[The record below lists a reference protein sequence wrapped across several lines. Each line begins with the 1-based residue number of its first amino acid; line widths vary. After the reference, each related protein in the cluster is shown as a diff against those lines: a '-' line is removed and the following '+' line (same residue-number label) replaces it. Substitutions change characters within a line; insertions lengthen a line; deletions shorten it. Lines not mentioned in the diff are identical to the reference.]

1 MPRMLSAA
9 VLAAFGVVFKSDPTP
24 ARHLPPSGREMAS
37 FRTAV
42 DCNTNVANSI
52 KIQNLDAHITEAVEL
67 LKQLIATPS
76 RSRDEARTADLLH
89 AFLAQRGAAPER
101 LANNV
106 WARAEGFDPAR
117 PTLLLNSH
125 HDTVRPAASYTRD
138 PYAPTVED
146 GKLYGL
152 GSNDAGASVV
162 CLLETFL
169 TFRTRPLPFNLVLG
183 ISAEEEC
190 MGENGIRALLPA
202 LGKVDMALVGEPTG
216 MQAATGERGLVVLD
230 CTAHGRS
237 GHAARGE
244 GVNAL
249 YIALDDIARLRS
261 FRFERE
267 SELLGPI
274 GIAVTQIEAGTQH
287 NVVPDTC
294 RFVVDVRTTDAYSN
308 EETVG
313 ILRAALRSEAAPRS
327 TRIRAA
333 AVGGE
338 HPLVKAAVAAGR
350 ETYVSPTTSDRTLMP
365 FPALKMGPGQS
376 SRSHTA
382 DEFVLLEE
390 IAEGIAVYEKYIGKL
405 AQEYGWKTLG

>member
-1 MPRMLSAA
+1 MDELYY
-9 VLAAFGVVFKSDPTP
+9 
-24 ARHLPPSGREMAS
+24 
-37 FRTAV
+37 
-42 DCNTNVANSI
+42 
-52 KIQNLDAHITEAVEL
+52 EAIDL
-67 LKQLIATPS
+67 LKQLITIPSPS
-76 RSRDEARTADLLH
+76 REEKD
-89 AFLAQRGAAPER
+89 AANLIERHLQSKGLSPER
-101 LANNV
+101 NGNNV
-106 WARAEGFDPAR
+106 WCLSSDFEPGRT
-117 PTLLLNSH
+117 TLLLNSH
-125 HDTVRPAASYTRD
+125 TDTVRPTKEWTHNPFAAE
-138 PYAPTVED
+138 ED
-146 GKLYGL
+146 NQGRIYGL

-308 EETVG
+308 EEMVG
-313 ILRAALRSEAAPRS
+313 ILQAALRSDAVPRS

-350 ETYVSPTTSDRTLMP
+350 ETYISPTTSDRTLMP

>member
-1 MPRMLSAA
+1 M
-9 VLAAFGVVFKSDPTP
+9 
-24 ARHLPPSGREMAS
+24 
-37 FRTAV
+37 
-42 DCNTNVANSI
+42 
-52 KIQNLDAHITEAVEL
+52 DAKTTEAVEL
-67 LKQLIATPS
+67 LRRLIATPS
-76 RSRDEARTADLLH
+76 TSRDESRTADLLF
-89 AFLAQRGAAPER
+89 AFLEERGAAPER
-101 LANNV
+101 LHNNV
-106 WARAEGFDPAR
+106 FARSADFDPAR

-138 PYAPTVED
+138 PFTPTVEGD
-146 GKLYGL
+146 RLYGL

-162 CLLETFL
+162 SLARTFL
-169 TFRTRPLPFNLVLG
+169 TFREQPLPFNLLLAL
-183 ISAEEEC
+183 SAEEEC

-313 ILRAALRSEAAPRS
+313 ILQAALRSDAVPRS

>member
-1 MPRMLSAA
+1 M
-9 VLAAFGVVFKSDPTP
+9 
-24 ARHLPPSGREMAS
+24 
-37 FRTAV
+37 
-42 DCNTNVANSI
+42 
-52 KIQNLDAHITEAVEL
+52 DAKTTEAVEL
-67 LKQLIATPS
+67 LRRLIATPS
-76 RSRDEARTADLLH
+76 TSRDESRTADLLF
-89 AFLAQRGAAPER
+89 AFLEERGAAPER
-101 LANNV
+101 LHNNV
-106 WARAEGFDPAR
+106 FARSADFDPAR

-138 PYAPTVED
+138 PFTPTVEGD
-146 GKLYGL
+146 RLYGL

-162 CLLETFL
+162 SLARTFL
-169 TFRTRPLPFNLVLG
+169 TFREQPLPFNLLLAL
-183 ISAEEEC
+183 SAEEEC

-313 ILRAALRSEAAPRS
+313 ILQAALRSDAVPRS

-376 SRSHTA
+376 
-382 DEFVLLEE
+382 
-390 IAEGIAVYEKYIGKL
+390 
-405 AQEYGWKTLG
+405 